1 MKKMCKVILL
11 AALAVVMAMAMAGC
25 GNTKVDVTKDVFVL
39 FSGVDGDGR
48 AEICFSKEDPS
59 DYTPEFLY
67 DLMDAGK
74 LAADDWQKLF
84 TISGAVTYE
93 VSPERNLSNG
103 DTVTVTVDVD
113 EDILNS
119 MKISAKPATL
129 TFTVEGLTEVTEI
142 TPFQNFDI
150 SFSGIS
156 PNCTAEYTRSEE
168 IDGTTVYYT
177 IEESEPYH
185 DGQTLTVKA
194 SPSDSKLY
202 RLTEDTKTVTVSG
215 VEKYLSDVSELNSE
229 TKEAMRSQA
238 DTIVAGMIQKW
249 EGYFSYDGFECVSS
263 EFLSRDPNALGGS
276 ANFVYLFYRINV
288 LDGTD
293 SFPFYYYVGFQ
304 KVLQHLDGSQEVDL
318 NDTHKPSIGL
328 YEQMR
333 DYNTLETRTSE
344 IQAHYGTS
352 YNYQTY

>member
-1 MKKMCKVILL
+1 MKKMCKVFLL

-25 GNTKVDVTKDVFVL
+25 GSTKVDVTKDVFVL

-48 AEICFSKEDPS
+48 AEVRFSKEDPS

-84 TISGAVTYE
+84 TISSAVIYE

-129 TFTVEGLTEVTEI
+129 TFTVEGLTEVTEV
-142 TPFQNFDI
+142 TPFQNFEI

-156 PNCTAEYTRSEE
+156 PNCTAEYTKSEE
-168 IDGTTVYYT
+168 IDGTTVYYS
-177 IEESEPYH
+177 IEESGPYQ
-185 DGQTLTVKA
+185 DGQTLTAKA
-194 SPSDSKLY
+194 SLSDNTLY

-215 VEKYLSDVSELNSE
+215 VEKYLSDVSELNAE

-238 DTIVAGMIQKW
+238 DAVVDGMIQKW
-249 EGYFSYDGFECVSS
+249 EGYFSYDGFEYVSA
-263 EFLSRDPNALGGS
+263 EFLARTSGISIGNINA
-276 ANFVYLFYRINV
+276 VYLFYKINV
-288 LDGTD
+288 LDGSN
-293 SFPFYYYVGFQ
+293 SFPFYYYVGFEN
-304 KVLQHLDGSQEVDL
+304 VLQHLDGSQEVDL
-318 NDTHKPSIGL
+318 NNTRKPSIGL

-333 DYNTLETRTSE
+333 DYGTLETRTSE
-344 IQAHYGTS
+344 VQSFYSDA
-352 YNYQTY
+352 YQHQVY